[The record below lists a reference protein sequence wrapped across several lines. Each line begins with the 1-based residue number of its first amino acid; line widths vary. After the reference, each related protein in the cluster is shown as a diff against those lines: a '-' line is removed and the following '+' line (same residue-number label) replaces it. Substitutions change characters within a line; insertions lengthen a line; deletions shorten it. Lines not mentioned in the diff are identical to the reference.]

1 MEDEET
7 EQAMQPAVD
16 SDCDKVVQHEEVE
29 MPASDEL
36 KLFTEAAE
44 DEEQKA
50 NAAKKPKK
58 KTEEVAVDDE
68 LKDNAGEITLKLLE
82 EHANETAV

>member
-1 MEDEET
+1 MK
-7 EQAMQPAVD
+7 PAAD
-16 SDCDKVVQHEEVE
+16 SDCDPVVKHEEVE
-29 MPASDEL
+29 MPDATQL

-50 NAAKKPKK
+50 NAPKK
-58 KTEEVAVDDE
+58 QKKKEENQVDDE

-82 EHANETAV
+82 EHANESAV

>member
-1 MEDEET
+1 
-7 EQAMQPAVD
+7 
-16 SDCDKVVQHEEVE
+16 
-29 MPASDEL
+29 MPDSDEL

-50 NAAKKPKK
+50 NAPKAPKK
-58 KTEEVAVDDE
+58 KREDVPVDDE